1 MLEDKT
7 LRIGLLLDFYGP
19 LLTEKQRE
27 MVRSHFE
34 DDLSLGELAEE
45 AGVSRA
51 AVHDLVH
58 RAVEALEGYEARLG
72 LIGKYLR
79 ERRELEGCLE
89 ALEAAGRLSLLLAD
103 GPRPDGSSR
112 PGENDRIREL
122 LQRLETAKEVIRGLL
137 ESE

>member
-27 MVRSHFE
+27 MVRAHFE

-79 ERRELEGCLE
+79 ERRELERCLE
-89 ALEAAGRLSLLLAD
+89 ALEEVGRLYLLLAE
-103 GPRPDGSSR
+103 GSRSAESSR
-112 PGENDRIREL
+112 AGEGDTPGEM
-122 LQRLETAKEVIRGLL
+122 LQRLETAKRVIRGLL

>member
-58 RAVEALEGYEARLG
+58 RAVEALESYETRLG
-72 LIGKYLR
+72 LIGKYLW
-79 ERRELEGCLE
+79 ERRELERCLK
-89 ALEAAGRLSLLLAD
+89 ALEEAGRLCLLFAD
-103 GPRPDGSSR
+103 GSR
-112 PGENDRIREL
+112 PGEGDRPGEM
-122 LQRLETAKEVIRGLL
+122 LQRLETAKKVINGLL

>member
-7 LRIGLLLDFYGP
+7 VRIGLLLDFYGP
-19 LLTEKQRE
+19 LLTDKQRE
-27 MVRSHFE
+27 MVRLHFE

-58 RAVEALEGYEARLG
+58 RAIEALEGYEARLC
-72 LIGKYLR
+72 LIGKYLQ
-79 ERRELEGCLE
+79 ERRELERCLK
-89 ALEAAGRLSLLLAD
+89 ALDDAGRLCRQAAD
-103 GPRPDGSSR
+103 GSQPVGPVLA
-112 PGENDRIREL
+112 EQVI
-122 LQRLETAKEVIRGLL
+122 QQLEEARRVIGDLL